1 MNAELLAQ
9 AKAWH
14 DQDPDPETRAEL
26 AALIASENEPEL
38 QSRFGARLAFG
49 TAGLRG
55 ELGAGPNRMNRV
67 LVAQAALGLAMYLIE
82 HATDEQPSVVIGF
95 DGRKNSGIFA
105 QDSAEIISAWGIR
118 VLLFETHAPT
128 PLVAFAVKHL
138 GLSAGVMVTASHN
151 PPNDNGY
158 KVYLGG
164 ANGGSQI
171 VSPADAQIAA
181 HIDQVAQNIKYG
193 DMPRQPASEY
203 GDSAGET
210 GIEFVADEVRA
221 AYAKTATDAA
231 ANLAGGNELATEP
244 APLRITYTAMHGVG
258 WDTVEPLFSAAGFT
272 LDVVAE
278 QIEPDATFSTV
289 AFPNP
294 EEPGAMNLAFAK
306 ARETSADLILA
317 NDPDADRLAIG
328 LPDATSPD
336 GYRRLTGDEVGLI
349 LGHAAAAAAAR
360 TGRKGA
366 IACSIVSS
374 SALAAVA
381 AKHGLEFKQTLT
393 GFKWIAKVPNLI
405 FGYEEALG
413 YAIDPGHT
421 PDKDGISAALAVAM
435 LARELATQGTTLDE
449 HLTALRAEF
458 GYFANGQVSLRFTD
472 LSEIARLMA
481 ALRNNPP
488 AEIDGVTAK
497 LTDLSQGSAEL
508 PPTDGLRFDLAD
520 SRRVIVRPSGTEPK
534 LKCYLQAVGETKSQA
549 DELLASL
556 DAAMRAILAGI

>member
-1 MNAELLAQ
+1 LNAELLAQ

-14 DQDPDPETRAEL
+14 AQDPDPETRAEL

-38 QSRFGARLAFG
+38 QSRFGVRLAFG

-67 LVAQAALGLAMYLIE
+67 LVAQAALGLAQYLLE

-95 DGRKNSGIFA
+95 DGRKNSDIFA
-105 QDSAEIISAWGIR
+105 QDSAEIMAGCGIR

-171 VSPADAQIAA
+171 VSPADKQIAA
-181 HIDQVAQNIKYG
+181 HIDQVARDLEFG
-193 DMPRQPASEY
+193 DMPR
-203 GDSAGET
+203 DID
-210 GIEFVADEVRA
+210 IEFVADEVRA

-231 ANLAGGNELATEP
+231 ANLAGGDASATEP
-244 APLRITYTAMHGVG
+244 ASLRITYTAMHGVG
-258 WDTVEPLFSAAGFT
+258 WRTVEPLFSAAGFT

-278 QIEPDATFSTV
+278 QIEPNATFSTV

-306 ARETSADLILA
+306 ARETGADLIIA

-328 LPDATSPD
+328 LPDAASPD
-336 GYRRLTGDEVGLI
+336 GYRRLTGDEVGLT

-472 LSEIARLMA
+472 LREIARLMT

-497 LTDLSQGSAEL
+497 LTDLSEGSAEL

-549 DELLASL
+549 DELLAGL

>member
-1 MNAELLAQ
+1 MPLAELLAQ

-14 DQDPDPETRAEL
+14 AQDPDPETRAEL
-26 AALIASENEPEL
+26 AALIAAENEPEL

-67 LVAQAALGLAMYLIE
+67 LVAQAALGLAQYLLE

-95 DGRKNSGIFA
+95 DGRKNSDIFA
-105 QDSAEIISAWGIR
+105 RDSAEIMAGCGIS

-171 VSPADAQIAA
+171 VSPADRQIAA
-181 HIDQVAQNIKYG
+181 HIDQVARDLEFG
-193 DMPRQPASEY
+193 DMPR
-203 GDSAGET
+203 ET
-210 GIEFVADEVRA
+210 DFEFVANEVRA
-221 AYAKTATDAA
+221 AYAKAATDAA
-231 ANLAGGNELATEP
+231 ANLAGGNASATN
-244 APLRITYTAMHGVG
+244 AAALRITYTAMHGVG
-258 WDTVEPLFSAAGFT
+258 WGTVEPLFSAAGFK

-278 QIEPDATFSTV
+278 QIEPDASFATV

-294 EEPGAMNLAFAK
+294 EEPGAMDLAFNK
-306 ARETSADLILA
+306 ARETNAHLIIA

-328 LPDATSPD
+328 IPNSSNPD
-336 GYRRLTGDEVGLI
+336 GYRRLTGDELGLI
-349 LGHAAAAAAAR
+349 LGHAAAVAANR
-360 TGRKGA
+360 NGRKDA

-381 AKHGLEFKQTLT
+381 DKFDLDFKQTLT

-413 YAIDPGHT
+413 YAIDPGNT
-421 PDKDGISAALAVAM
+421 PDKDGISAALAIAM
-435 LARELATQGTTLDE
+435 LAAELNAQGITLED
-449 HLTALRAEF
+449 HLEALRAEF
-458 GYFANGQVSLRFTD
+458 GYFATGQISIRVTD
-472 LSEIARLMA
+472 LSIIGETMQRLR
-481 ALRNNPP
+481 LQPP
-488 AEIDGVTAK
+488 AQIAGVDAT
-497 LTDLSQGSAEL
+497 LTDLVLGSEAL

-520 SRRVIVRPSGTEPK
+520 GRRVIVRPSGTEPK
-534 LKCYLQAVGETKSQA
+534 LKCYLQAKDVSVESANQA
-549 DELLASL
+549 LKQL
-556 DAAMRAILAGI
+556 DAAMRELLK

>member
-1 MNAELLAQ
+1 MNSELLAK

-14 DQDPDPETRAEL
+14 AQDPDPETRAEL
-26 AALIASENEPEL
+26 AALIAAENEPEL

-67 LVAQAALGLAMYLIE
+67 LVAQAALGLAQYLLE

-95 DGRKNSGIFA
+95 DGRKNSDIFA
-105 QDSAEIISAWGIR
+105 QDSAEIMAGCGIR
-118 VLLFETHAPT
+118 VLLFETYAPT
-128 PLVAFAVKHL
+128 PLVAFAVKRL

-171 VSPADAQIAA
+171 VSPADKQIAA
-181 HIDQVAQNIKYG
+181 HIDQVARDLEFG
-193 DMPRQPASEY
+193 DMPR
-203 GDSAGET
+203 ET
-210 GIEFVADEVRA
+210 DIEFVADEVRA
-221 AYAKTATDAA
+221 AYAKTASDAA
-231 ANLAGGNELATEP
+231 ANLAGGNASATN
-244 APLRITYTAMHGVG
+244 AAALRITYTAMHGVG
-258 WDTVEPLFSAAGFT
+258 WGTVEPLFSAAGFK

-278 QIEPDATFSTV
+278 QIEPDATFATV

-306 ARETSADLILA
+306 ARETNAHLIIA

-328 LPDATSPD
+328 LPDPTSPD

-349 LGHAAAAAAAR
+349 LGHAAAVAAKR

-374 SALAAVA
+374 SALAGVA
-381 AKHGLEFKQTLT
+381 TKFDLGFKQTLT

-413 YAIDPGHT
+413 YAIDPVHT
-421 PDKDGISAALAVAM
+421 PDKDGISAALAIAM
-435 LARELATQGTTLDE
+435 LAAELATQGTTLEAHLDE
-449 HLTALRAEF
+449 LRAEF

-472 LSEIARLMA
+472 LSEIARLMKG
-481 ALRNNPP
+481 LRENAPTQ
-488 AEIDGVTAK
+488 IDGVAAK

-534 LKCYLQAVGETKSQA
+534 LKCYLQAVGSSKQEA
-549 DELLASL
+549 DELLSSV
-556 DAAMRAILAGI
+556 DAAMREILAAI

>member
-14 DQDPDPETRAEL
+14 AQDPDPETRAEL
-26 AALIASENEPEL
+26 AALIAAENEPEL

-67 LVAQAALGLAMYLIE
+67 LVAQAALGLAQYLLE

-95 DGRKNSGIFA
+95 DGRKNSDIFA
-105 QDSAEIISAWGIR
+105 QDSAEIMAGCGIR

-171 VSPADAQIAA
+171 VSPADKQIAA
-181 HIDQVAQNIKYG
+181 HIDQVARDLEFG
-193 DMPRQPASEY
+193 DMPR
-203 GDSAGET
+203 ET
-210 GIEFVADEVRA
+210 DIEFVADEVRA

-231 ANLAGGNELATEP
+231 ANLAGGNASATN
-244 APLRITYTAMHGVG
+244 ADALRITYTAMHGVG
-258 WDTVEPLFSAAGFT
+258 WGTVEPLFSAAGFK

-278 QIEPDATFSTV
+278 QIEPDATFATV

-306 ARETSADLILA
+306 ARETNAHLIIA

-328 LPDATSPD
+328 VPDSTNPD

-349 LGHAAAAAAAR
+349 LGHAAAAAANR

-381 AKHGLEFKQTLT
+381 TKFDLDFKQTLT

-421 PDKDGISAALAVAM
+421 PDKDGISAALAIAM
-435 LARELATQGTTLDE
+435 LAAELTAQGTTLEE
-449 HLTALRAEF
+449 HLDALRAEF

-472 LSEIARLMA
+472 LGEIARLMKG
-481 ALRNNPP
+481 LRENAPNQ
-488 AEIDGVTAK
+488 IDGVAAT
-497 LTDLSQGSAEL
+497 LTDLSQGSADL

-534 LKCYLQAVGETKSQA
+534 LKCYLQAVGSSKQEA
-549 DELLASL
+549 DELLSSV
-556 DAAMRAILAGI
+556 DAAMREILAAI

>member
-1 MNAELLAQ
+1 VNAELLAQ

-26 AALIASENEPEL
+26 AALIAAEDEAEL
-38 QSRFGARLAFG
+38 HSRFGTRLAFG

-67 LVAQAALGLAMYLIE
+67 LVAQAALGLAQYLLE
-82 HATDEQPSVVIGF
+82 HATAEQPSVVIGF
-95 DGRKNSGIFA
+95 DGRKNSDIFA
-105 QDSAEIISAWGIR
+105 QDSAEIMAGCGIR
-118 VLLFETHAPT
+118 VLLFETFAPT

-171 VSPADAQIAA
+171 VSPADKQIAA
-181 HIDQVAQNIKYG
+181 HIDQVARDLEFG
-193 DMPRQPASEY
+193 HMPR
-203 GDSAGET
+203 ET
-210 GIEFVADEVRA
+210 DIEFVADEVRA

-231 ANLAGGNELATEP
+231 ANLAGGNASATND
-244 APLRITYTAMHGVG
+244 AALRITYTAMHGVG
-258 WDTVEPLFSAAGFT
+258 WGTVEPLFSAAGFT

-278 QIEPDATFSTV
+278 QIEPDASFATV

-306 ARETSADLILA
+306 ARETNAHLIIA

-328 LPDATSPD
+328 IPDSTSPD

-349 LGHAAAAAAAR
+349 LGHAAAAAANR

-381 AKHGLEFKQTLT
+381 TKFHLDFKQTLT

-421 PDKDGISAALAVAM
+421 PDKDGISAALAIAM
-435 LARELATQGTTLDE
+435 LAAELAAQGTTLDE
-449 HLTALRAEF
+449 HLAALRAEF
-458 GYFANGQVSLRFTD
+458 GFFANGQVSLRFTD
-472 LSEIARLMA
+472 LSEIARLIKG
-481 ALRNNPP
+481 LRNNPP

-497 LTDLSQGSAEL
+497 FSDLSEGSVDL

-534 LKCYLQAVGETKSQA
+534 LKCYLQAVGSSKQKA
-549 DELLASL
+549 DELLSSV
-556 DAAMRAILAGI
+556 DAAMRAILAAI

>member
-1 MNAELLAQ
+1 VNAELLAQ

-14 DQDPDPETRAEL
+14 AQDPDPETRAEL

-67 LVAQAALGLAMYLIE
+67 LVAQAALGLAQYLLE

-95 DGRKNSGIFA
+95 DGRKNSDIFA
-105 QDSAEIISAWGIR
+105 QDSAEIMAGCGIR

-171 VSPADAQIAA
+171 VSPADKQIAA
-181 HIDQVAQNIKYG
+181 HIDQVARDLEFG
-193 DMPRQPASEY
+193 DMPR
-203 GDSAGET
+203 DID
-210 GIEFVADEVRA
+210 IEFVAGEVRA
-221 AYAKTATDAA
+221 AYAETATDAA
-231 ANLAGGNELATEP
+231 ANLAGRDASATEP
-244 APLRITYTAMHGVG
+244 ASLRITYTAMHGVG
-258 WDTVEPLFSAAGFT
+258 WRTVEPLFSAAGFK
-272 LDVVAE
+272 LDVVEE
-278 QIEPDATFSTV
+278 QIEPDASFATV

-306 ARETSADLILA
+306 ARETGADLIIA

-435 LARELATQGTTLDE
+435 LARELATQGTTLE
-449 HLTALRAEF
+449 QHLTALRAEF

-497 LTDLSQGSAEL
+497 LTDLSEGSAQL

-556 DAAMRAILAGI
+556 DGAMRAILAGI